1 MAQAKSRGGLGLV
14 SVQDGLERLRI
25 ASQTIRLRKALHPGD
40 EKRLGKD
47 VSLYKNGILE
57 EEKVGVERRK
67 KYLNF
72 LHELRAPPSIRV
84 LCMVG
89 LGLSVIAVT
98 RDKILVALL
107 DILKERS
114 HTLDNSVLRQ
124 IAVNHFHSELIPQNS
139 NSATCITANLE
150 AQRTTQQEQR
160 TTEGEPDPVRRV
172 TRIGFD
178 ILLALRGDVYE
189 LSLEDLKQIIESGH
203 ISGSIILTDTYG
215 VNTTSFITIKI
226 TNELT
231 DKLITNRPRVA
242 WINPHS

>member
-160 TTEGEPDPVRRV
+160 TTE
-172 TRIGFD
+172 
-178 ILLALRGDVYE
+178 ALRGDVYE